1 MPAPARPPEC
11 EKTTRPMI
19 QVTLPDGSKRDYEDG
34 ASALDVAESI
44 SKSLAKKALAAR
56 VNGELRDLTRELPA
70 EAAVEIVTAKDADG
84 LELIRHDAAH
94 VLAQAVQALYPG
106 TQVTIGPVIDDGF
119 YYDFA
124 REEPFSTEDFEAIEK
139 KMAEIVDADYPILR
153 EVWEK
158 DQAIETFKSIGED
171 YKAQIIDDII
181 PPGEAITVYRQ
192 GDWYDLCRGPHLPST
207 GKLPKAF
214 KLMKLAGAYW
224 RGDHRNE
231 MLQRMYGTAW
241 RNEQELKAHLTQ
253 IEEAEKRDHRKL
265 ATQLDLFHLDGLAAA
280 GSVFWHPKGYQ
291 IWRQIEAY
299 MRRRL
304 DIAGYEEIK
313 TPQLM
318 DSVQWEK
325 SGHWGKYRE
334 NMFIVPDFIPE
345 GDEGVD
351 ISVPEDAKLMALKP
365 MNCPAHVEVFKS
377 GQKSYRDLPL
387 RLAEFGCCH
396 RNEPHGALHGIM
408 RVRQFT
414 QDDAHIFCREDQIV
428 EESIRFCRLLESV
441 YRDFGFEDIA
451 VKLSTRPDLR
461 AGSDET
467 WDRAE
472 KGLADAV
479 EAAGLPCEIMP
490 GEGAFYGPK
499 LEFQLTDAIGRVWQC
514 GTLQLDYVLPE
525 RLGAEYT
532 DESGEKVRPVML
544 HRAILGSL
552 ERFIGILIEEFAG
565 AFPMWLAPVQ
575 VVVATITSEADA
587 YALEAAD
594 ALRAAGLRVETDLR
608 NEKINYKVR
617 EHSVQKVPIIAVV
630 GAREAEERKLA
641 LRRFGSKAQEI
652 VTLDEAVSGLAA
664 EALAPD
670 LKRAVE

>member
-1 MPAPARPPEC
+1 
-11 EKTTRPMI
+11 MI
-19 QVTLPDGSKRDYEDG
+19 KVTLPDGSEREYADG
-34 ASALDVAESI
+34 ASPLDVAESI
-44 SKSLAKKALAAR
+44 SKSLAKKALAAK
-56 VNGELRDLTRELPA
+56 VDGEMWDLVRPLEGDANVAIITDRDPE
-70 EAAVEIVTAKDADG
+70 G

-94 VLAQAVQALYPG
+94 VLAQAVQELYPDA
-106 TQVTIGPVIDDGF
+106 QVTIGPVIDDGF

-124 REEPFSTEDFEAIEK
+124 REEPFSSDDFEKIEK
-139 KMAEIVDADYPILR
+139 KMRDIVDADYPIVR
-153 EVWEK
+153 EVWDK
-158 DQAIETFKSIGED
+158 DEAIETFKKIGED

-192 GDWYDLCRGPHLPST
+192 GDWFDLCRGPHLPST

-224 RGDHRNE
+224 RGDSKNE

-241 RNEQELKAHLTQ
+241 ANEKDLKAHLHRL
-253 IEEAEKRDHRKL
+253 EEAEKRDHRKL

-304 DIAGYEEIK
+304 DAEGYEEIK

-345 GDEGVD
+345 GDEGVE

-365 MNCPAHVEVFKS
+365 MNCPAHVEVFKQ

-428 EESIRFCRLLESV
+428 EESIKFCRLLESV

-451 VKLSTRPDLR
+451 VKLSTRPDVR
-461 AGSDET
+461 AGSDEV

-532 DESGEKVRPVML
+532 ASDGSKQRPVML

-552 ERFIGILIEEFAG
+552 ERFIGILIEEFSG
-565 AFPMWLAPVQ
+565 AFPMWLSPVQ
-575 VVVATITSEADA
+575 VVVAAITDA
-587 YALEAAD
+587 ANDYAEEAAA
-594 ALRAAGLRVETDLR
+594 ALRKAGLRVETDLR

-617 EHSVQKVPIIAVV
+617 EHSLQKVPVIAVV
-630 GAREAEERKLA
+630 GGREAEERTLA
-641 LRRFGSKAQEI
+641 LRRLGSNGQQI
-652 VTLDEAVSGLAA
+652 ISLDEAAA
-664 EALAPD
+664 LLSQEGLAPD
-670 LKRAVE
+670 LKA